1 MLLTDFSH
9 LSLTIEVLSLRR
21 SMLHAQMDPGS
32 HLPQRISFLELILA
46 VFRGIFESQYYSIF
60 SDCVMM
66 AREVASRV
74 ECIFINQPH

>member
-1 MLLTDFSH
+1 
-9 LSLTIEVLSLRR
+9 
-21 SMLHAQMDPGS
+21 MLHAQMDPGS